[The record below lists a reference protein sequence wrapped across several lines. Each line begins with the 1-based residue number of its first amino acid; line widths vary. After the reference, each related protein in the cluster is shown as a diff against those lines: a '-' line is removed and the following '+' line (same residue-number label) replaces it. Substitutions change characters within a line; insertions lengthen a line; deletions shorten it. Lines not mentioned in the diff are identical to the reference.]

1 MQIAVRHNALPSSLV
16 AGMCSVCVVASVGAA
31 APLPAPHSV
40 QAAHSAVATVSTYA
54 EKYYLTAFPEDLL
67 QLVSLP
73 FTAYQTFLN
82 NLIAGPNEFIKAINT
97 LNAAIYAQTVGPF
110 VAHLIQGPNAIITG
124 LNNINKAIVG
134 QVSPQEG
141 LDNAQTEMNSLLT
154 KLQRN
159 R

>member
-31 APLPAPHSV
+31 APLPAPHSL
-40 QAAHSAVATVSTYA
+40 QAAHSAVATVSHVSTYA
-54 EKYYLTAFPEDLL
+54 EKYYLTAFPADLL
-67 QLVSLP
+67 QLISLP

-110 VAHLIQGPNAIITG
+110 VARVKVRDQVLDDGVERRHA
-124 LNNINKAIVG
+124 AIVHVWG
-134 QVSPQEG
+134 C
-141 LDNAQTEMNSLLT
+141 
-154 KLQRN
+154 
-159 R
+159 